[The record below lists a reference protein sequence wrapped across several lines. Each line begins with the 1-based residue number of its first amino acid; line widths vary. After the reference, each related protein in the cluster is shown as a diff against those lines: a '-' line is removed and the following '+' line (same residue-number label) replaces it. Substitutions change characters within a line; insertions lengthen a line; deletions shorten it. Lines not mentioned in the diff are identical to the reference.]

1 MLFNLHL
8 TLTCLF
14 LSQLEDDIVAK
25 PNYFATMKNF
35 AMQLA
40 SEDWMILEFSQLGF
54 IGRTMILTMLQSMNF
69 RVCVFIA
76 KAFNWL
82 LHVHTFS

>member
-1 MLFNLHL
+1 MIVVVGKIIEPPQIQLVQLDKAFLNSQLMLTRLFN
-8 TLTCLF
+8 
-14 LSQLEDDIVAK
+14 SQLEDDIVAK

-54 IGRTMILTMLQSMNF
+54 IGMTML
-69 RVCVFIA
+69 
-76 KAFNWL
+76 
-82 LHVHTFS
+82 

>member
-1 MLFNLHL
+1 MNVVVGKIIEPPQIQFVQLDKGFLNSQLMLTWLFN
-8 TLTCLF
+8 
-14 LSQLEDDIVAK
+14 SQLEDDIVAK

-54 IGRTMILTMLQSMNF
+54 IGMTML
-69 RVCVFIA
+69 
-76 KAFNWL
+76 
-82 LHVHTFS
+82 